1 MSLKEV
7 LENRIK
13 FELDKYKGEQTSL
26 CLKESIKY
34 TVGSVIWNFI
44 QDYNLMFD
52 ERFLNTQITFDGD
65 IVHVQLSD
73 EFIEYLES
81 F

>member
-1 MSLKEV
+1 M
-7 LENRIK
+7 ENVSPCNNLRWH
-13 FELDKYKGEQTSL
+13 
-26 CLKESIKY
+26 
-34 TVGSVIWNFI
+34 TVESVIWNFI

>member
-1 MSLKEV
+1 MSFKEAI
-7 LENRIK
+7 EDRIM

-52 ERFLNTQITFDGD
+52 ERFLNTQITFYGGD
-65 IVHVQLSD
+65 VHVQLSD
-73 EFIEYLES
+73 EFIDYLETL
-81 F
+81 